1 MIVVGMK
8 IKNID
13 VNATLQK
20 ATALLKKEK
29 NVSPGLAAM
38 FELLILIISLLANRL
53 GLNSQNSSKPPSSD
67 PNRKKQSKRNTSGKK
82 AGGQKGRKGTQLQPT
97 DSPDNIEI
105 LKIDKRTLP
114 RDNYTE
120 VGYVKRQ
127 VIDIETKIVITEY
140 QAQIVKN
147 SRGKEFMAEFPL
159 GVTRPI
165 QYGASTK
172 ASSVYMSQFQLVPY
186 NRIEDYFSDQV
197 GLNISTGSL
206 FNFNKEAYDLL
217 ERFEQIAKHK
227 LINSSRVNA
236 DETGINVNGKRIW
249 LHTACNNMWTHFYP
263 HQKRGSDAMNEIG
276 ILPKFMGV
284 LCHDHWKPYYLYNC
298 LHSLCNAHHLRELEW
313 AATEDKQK
321 WAGKMKA
328 FLKRLNK
335 KVDAAGG
342 ILTKRQTSYY
352 QNCYDEI
359 LDDASKECPAPIVKR
374 KPGQR
379 GRQKKSK
386 SRNLLE
392 RLIDYK
398 DDVLRF
404 MSDSDVPFTNN
415 QGENDLRMT
424 KVQQKISGCFRSM
437 NGAYI
442 FCRVRSYLITCRKH
456 GIAATDA
463 LKTLFKGKL
472 PEFAQEK

>member
-1 MIVVGMK
+1 MK
-8 IKNID
+8 LNNID
-13 VNATLQK
+13 VNSTLK
-20 ATALLKKEK
+20 NAKELLTQEK
-29 NVSPGLAAM
+29 NMSPGLKAM
-38 FELLILIISLLANRL
+38 VELLILIISLLASRL
-53 GLNSQNSSKPPSSD
+53 GLNSKNSSKPPSSD

-82 AGGQKGRKGTQLQPT
+82 AGGQKGRKGTQLKPV
-97 DSPDNIEI
+97 SNPDNIEVI
-105 LKIDKRTLP
+105 KIDKRTLP

-120 VGYVKRQ
+120 VGYAKRQ
-127 VIDIETKIVITEY
+127 VIDVETKVVITEY
-140 QAQIVKN
+140 QSQVLEN
-147 SRGKEFMAEFPL
+147 SSGKQFTAEFPP

-186 NRIEDYFSDQV
+186 GRIEDYFSDQM

-217 ERFEQIAKHK
+217 ERFEQIAKDK
-227 LINSSRVNA
+227 LIKSSRANA

-249 LHTACNNMWTHFYP
+249 LHTACNDRWTHFYP

-276 ILPKFMGV
+276 ILPKFTGV
-284 LCHDHWKPYYLYNC
+284 LCHDHWKPYYLYGC

-313 AATEDKQK
+313 SATEDKQK
-321 WAGKMKA
+321 WAGKMKV
-328 FLKRLNK
+328 FLKMLNK
-335 KVDAAGG
+335 KVDDSGG
-342 ILTKRQTSYY
+342 MLPKRRILYY
-352 QNCYDEI
+352 QKRYDKI
-359 LDDASKECPAPIVKR
+359 LDDASKECPAPTAKR
-374 KPGQR
+374 RPGQR
-379 GRQKKSK
+379 GRQKRSK

-392 RLIDYK
+392 RLIKFK

-404 MSDSDVPFTNN
+404 MSDKDVPFTNN

-437 NGAYI
+437 DGAYI

-456 GIAATDA
+456 GIVATDA
-463 LKTLFKGKL
+463 LETLFKGKL
-472 PEFAQEK
+472 PEFAQEN

>member
-1 MIVVGMK
+1 M
-8 IKNID
+8 
-13 VNATLQK
+13 
-20 ATALLKKEK
+20 
-29 NVSPGLAAM
+29 
-38 FELLILIISLLANRL
+38 
-53 GLNSQNSSKPPSSD
+53 
-67 PNRKKQSKRNTSGKK
+67 
-82 AGGQKGRKGTQLQPT
+82 
-97 DSPDNIEI
+97 
-105 LKIDKRTLP
+105 P

-120 VGYVKRQ
+120 AGYDKRQ

-140 QAQIVKN
+140 QAQILEN
-147 SRGKEFMAEFPL
+147 SSGKQFTAKFPL

-172 ASSVYMSQFQLVPY
+172 ASSVYMSQFQLIPY

-197 GLNISTGSL
+197 GLNISTGAL

-217 ERFEQIAKHK
+217 AEFEQIAKDK
-227 LINSSRVNA
+227 LINSPRINS

-249 LHTACNNMWTHFYP
+249 LHTACNDLWTHFFP
-263 HQKRGSDAMNEIG
+263 HLKRGSEAMEEIG
-276 ILPKFMGV
+276 ILPKFKGV
-284 LCHDHWKPYYLYNC
+284 LCHDHWKPYYLYSC

-313 AATEDKQK
+313 SATEDNQK
-321 WAGKMKA
+321 WAEKMKA
-328 FLKRLNK
+328 FLKMLNK
-335 KVDAAGG
+335 KVDDAGG
-342 ILTKRQTSYY
+342 KLSKRQRLYY
-352 QNCYDEI
+352 QKKYEKI
-359 LDDASKECPAPIVKR
+359 LDEADKECSASTAER

-379 GRQKKSK
+379 GRLKKSK

-392 RLIDYK
+392 RLIDFK

-404 MSDSDVPFTNN
+404 VDDADVPFTNN

-437 NGAYI
+437 DGAYI

-463 LKTLFKGKL
+463 LETLFKGKL
-472 PEFAQEK
+472 PDFVYES

>member
-1 MIVVGMK
+1 MK
-8 IKNID
+8 LDNID
-13 VNATLQK
+13 VNTTLKK
-20 ATALLKKEK
+20 AKELLAKEK
-29 NVSPGLAAM
+29 NISPGLQAM
-38 FELLILIISLLANRL
+38 FELLILIITLLTNRL
-53 GLNSQNSSKPPSSD
+53 GLNSKNSSKPPSSD
-67 PNRKKQSKRNTSGKK
+67 PNRKKAAKRNSSGNK
-82 AGGQKGRKGTQLQPT
+82 AGGQKGHKGTQLKPV
-97 DSPDNIEI
+97 DNPDKVEV
-105 LKIDKRTLP
+105 LKIDRRTLP
-114 RDNYTE
+114 RDIYTE
-120 VGYVKRQ
+120 AGYDKRQ

-140 QAQIVKN
+140 QAQILEN
-147 SRGKEFMAEFPL
+147 SSGKQFTAKFPL

-197 GLNISTGSL
+197 GLNISTGAL

-217 ERFEQIAKHK
+217 AEFEQIAKDK
-227 LINSSRVNA
+227 LINSSRINS

-249 LHTACNNMWTHFYP
+249 LHTACNDLWTHFFP
-263 HQKRGSDAMNEIG
+263 HLKRGSEAMEEIG
-276 ILPKFMGV
+276 ILPKFKGV
-284 LCHDHWKPYYLYNC
+284 LCHDHWKPYYLYSC

-313 AATEDKQK
+313 SATEDNQK
-321 WAGKMKA
+321 WAEKMKV
-328 FLKRLNK
+328 FLKMLNE
-335 KVDAAGG
+335 KVDDAGG
-342 ILTKRQTSYY
+342 KLSKRQRLYY
-352 QNCYDEI
+352 QKKYEKI
-359 LDDASKECPAPIVKR
+359 LDEADKECSASTAER

-379 GRQKKSK
+379 GRLKKSK

-392 RLIDYK
+392 RLIDFK

-404 MSDSDVPFTNN
+404 VDDADVPFTNN

-437 NGAYI
+437 DGAYI

-463 LKTLFKGKL
+463 LETLFKGKL
-472 PEFAQEK
+472 PDFVQKS